1 VVRGARLARQ
11 LPDRLRHRP
20 ARRYGLFA
28 ERSADGEWDHVYAS
42 GFDDSGLYIGAC
54 RDCEATVSH
63 ALAEHNPVGYAV
75 TNSGGHLV
83 LEDSLFHNNAVGIS
97 LNSSESDLP
106 PPSSAP
112 ATRAPERD
120 ADDHL
125 DRAQPL
131 HDRPRP
137 PDRRQQQ
144 PECPLE
150 HLQRTAR
157 LGNRDRPA
165 RRLLRP
171 RYEKCPCP
179 KPHCRSSRT
188 RVPLVAPGAAGAG
201 SLPTRRQPHRAE
213 RRHRIQ
219 NRHRDRGR
227 PLRLQAVDE
236 QLLLK
241 EPLREP
247 RRPPSC
253 GRSAAPTRNRRCRT
267 RARGRRATRSLRADR
282 HVRLSALYRRPSPWR
297 PAEKTNVRT
306 RAPVTALDRVQGAGV
321 VFSRSAL
328 NECEPRPSSRSLCP
342 GFGLASRSPP
352 PRAAE
357 QSALRL
363 RLNLFHALA
372 RQPEPWSDLDPPN
385 PGRISA
391 LSRCQRV
398 G

>member
-1 VVRGARLARQ
+1 VHGWQGNYLTVYDTGRLGGTASLPSARPTASGITFTPPASTTPASTSAPAATARRRSLTRSPNITRSATPSRTRADTSSSRTRSSTTTRLGSASTHRKATYPRPARHLRREHRSATPTITSTALSRCTIVRGHRIVANNNLSVPSNTSSERPGWGIGIVRLGAYCDLVTKNVLARNRTVGV
-11 LPDRLRHRP
+11 LGLEFPWSRP
-20 ARRYGLFA
+20 ARRAPVHFQ
-28 ERSADGEWDHVYAS
+28 
-42 GFDDSGLYIGAC
+42 
-54 RDCEATVSH
+54 
-63 ALAEHNPVGYAV
+63 LA
-75 TNSGGHLV
+75 
-83 LEDSLFHNNAVGIS
+83 
-97 LNSSESDLP
+97 
-106 PPSSAP
+106 
-112 ATRAPERD
+112 
-120 ADDHL
+120 
-125 DRAQPL
+125 
-131 HDRPRP
+131 
-137 PDRRQQQ
+137 
-144 PECPLE
+144 
-150 HLQRTAR
+150 
-157 LGNRDRPA
+157 GNRI
-165 RRLLRP
+165 
-171 RYEKCPCP
+171 
-179 KPHCRSSRT
+179 
-188 RVPLVAPGAAGAG
+188 
-201 SLPTRRQPHRAE
+201 AE